1 MISTQSLPAEQVCAT
16 EAGGTAATATAVLLR
31 RTRTRG
37 LAVAALGAAVVPLV
51 AGGWSLAVLL
61 GAFAATGLGWYLLL
75 EAALRAEN
83 ACASRKARPA
93 TGMPVVI
100 QESVQTCQ
108 EQFGLAKGELG
119 QLQGLLTE
127 AIAKLTT
134 GFTEMLGY
142 AEAQQQTAMQLAHGN
157 YGRNIGMSATGEAL
171 TIEGFISETSSTLN
185 AFVESIVDNS
195 RDAMSVVEKMDAIKS
210 QVDAVLA
217 ILSEIEAISRQT
229 NLLALNAAI
238 EAARAGEHG
247 RGFAVVA
254 DEVRSL
260 SQRTHH
266 FSQQIRGNI
275 EQVHESIHGMEGA
288 IHTLASHDLNF
299 ALTSKRD
306 VENTMGG
313 IKRANE
319 EMALKISD
327 LTDITGKMGRS
338 VQTTVTAMQFQD
350 LSRQLLGHTVERLAG
365 MDALMQRLDPVID
378 LLGQGKLTV
387 SGSGAQPD
395 LVEHASKA
403 LVELKERTARNPVA
417 QTQLDSGSVE
427 LF

>member
-1 MISTQSLPAEQVCAT
+1 MISTPSLPAGQGACVT
-16 EAGGTAATATAVLLR
+16 EAGEATGTAALR
-31 RTRTRG
+31 RARARG
-37 LAVAALGAAVVPLV
+37 LALAALGAAVTPF
-51 AGGWSLAVLL
+51 AAQGWSLAVLL

-75 EAALRAEN
+75 EAVLRTEN
-83 ACASRKARPA
+83 AYASRKTRQRIGIP
-93 TGMPVVI
+93 GVI
-100 QESVQTCQ
+100 GESVQVCQ
-108 EQFGLAKGELG
+108 EQFGFAKDELG

-127 AIAKLTT
+127 AIAKLTA
-134 GFTEMLGY
+134 GFTTMLGY

-171 TIEGFISETSSTLN
+171 TIESFIHETSTTLTS
-185 AFVESIVDNS
+185 FVESIVGNS

-210 QVDAVLA
+210 QVDAVLG

-260 SQRTHH
+260 SQRTHQ

-275 EQVHESIHGMEGA
+275 EQVHASIQSMEGA
-288 IHTLASHDLNF
+288 INQLASHDLNF

-319 EMALKISD
+319 EMALKITD
-327 LTDITGKMGRS
+327 LTDITEKMGRS

-350 LSRQLLGHTVERLAG
+350 LSRQLLDHTVERLVG
-365 MDALMQRLDPVID
+365 MGSLMQRLESVVD
-378 LLGQGKLTV
+378 LHGQGKLPEA
-387 SGSGAQPD
+387 GSGAQPEI
-395 LVEHASKA
+395 LEHASKA
-403 LVELKERTARNPVA
+403 LVELREHNTRNPVR
-417 QTQLDSGSVE
+417 QTRLDSGSVE

>member
-1 MISTQSLPAEQVCAT
+1 MISTPSLAAGQACAI
-16 EAGGTAATATAVLLR
+16 EAGEAACGAALLR

-37 LAVAALGAAVVPLV
+37 LALTALGAAVVPFV
-51 AGGWSLAVLL
+51 ADGWSLALLL
-61 GAFAATGLGWYLLL
+61 GAFAAIGLGWFLLL
-75 EAALRAEN
+75 EAALRTEN
-83 ACASRKARPA
+83 AVAGRKTRQGVAVPE
-93 TGMPVVI
+93 VI
-100 QESVQTCQ
+100 QESVETCQ

-127 AIAKLTT
+127 AIAKLTA
-134 GFTEMLGY
+134 GFTAMLGY

-171 TIEGFISETSSTLN
+171 TIEAFISDTSSTLN
-185 AFVESIVDNS
+185 SFVESIVDNS
-195 RDAMSVVEKMDAIKS
+195 RDAMSVVEKMDAIKG
-210 QVDAVLA
+210 QVDAVLG

-275 EQVHESIHGMEGA
+275 EQVHESIHSMEGA

-299 ALTSKRD
+299 ALTSKLD

-327 LTDITGKMGRS
+327 LTNITEKMGRS

-365 MDALMQRLDPVID
+365 MDELMQRLDPVID
-378 LLGQGKLTV
+378 LMSQGKLAI
-387 SGSGAQPD
+387 SDSGAQPEV
-395 LVEHASKA
+395 VEHAFKA